1 LRTISSLTSK
11 TAVIADISDKLQSA
25 SYSKIII
32 LRQELYI
39 DCIKNDWNTGVI
51 THLGI
56 GRAAYDVMHIVR
68 VH

>member
-1 LRTISSLTSK
+1 M
-11 TAVIADISDKLQSA
+11 IADISDKLQSA

-56 GRAAYDVMHIVR
+56 GRYDVMHIVR